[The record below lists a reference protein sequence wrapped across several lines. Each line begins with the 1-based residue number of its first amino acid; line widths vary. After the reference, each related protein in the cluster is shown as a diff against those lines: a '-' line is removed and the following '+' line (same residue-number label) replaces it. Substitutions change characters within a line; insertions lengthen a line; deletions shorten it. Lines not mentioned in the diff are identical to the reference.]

1 MIRRTTVSHVRAKP
15 WAASALLALSAL
27 TALGIATLEPWPA
40 AGQGRE
46 PGLTGSDR
54 ADDVIMARQLLM
66 DGIDEE
72 MQPIDI
78 AGAGKDTPL
87 EELKAHASRISNM
100 MPAFPH
106 LFPPQTTPATSAD
119 GSASP
124 TTATAAIWERFD
136 DFYKLSQAA
145 ATTAYDAS
153 QAADLNE
160 FKQHGAKLRAL
171 CDGCHAVYMKVETPP
186 PP

>member
-1 MIRRTTVSHVRAKP
+1 MIRKRRAVA
-15 WAASALLALSAL
+15 WFINSSLVMTALLSLAVFAVTIMGPL
-27 TALGIATLEPWPA
+27 A
-40 AGQGRE
+40 ARGQDRA
-46 PGLTGSDR
+46 PGLTGASHP
-54 ADDVIMARQLLM
+54 DDVVMARQLLM

-87 EELKAHASRISNM
+87 EELKAHASRISTM
-100 MPAFPH
+100 FPAFPH
-106 LFPPQTTPATSAD
+106 LFPPQTKPGTSAD
-119 GSASP
+119 ASAIP
-124 TTATAAIWERFD
+124 TTATAAVWERFD

-145 ATTAYDAS
+145 ATAAYDAS
-153 QAADLNE
+153 QAADLQS
-160 FKQHGAKLRAL
+160 FKEQAAKLRAL